1 VKQVTDEVDNLFNGS
16 NDDFWVEYLKYV
28 KGEKNVDEET
38 TTGERYRVT
47 DLGGSNV
54 TL

>member
-1 VKQVTDEVDNLFNGS
+1 LRDEIGISWLVSF
-16 NDDFWVEYLKYV
+16 LKYV